1 MGEDAMSVRVDK
13 WLWAA
18 RFFKTRAL
26 ASESVKAGHVV
37 LNGVRS
43 KPAKEVKMGDVLSIK
58 KGLEVFEIKVL
69 VLGEKRGSATIAQ
82 GLYEE
87 SDESLQARAKVRE
100 LQKMHAA
107 SAPAPDKRPDKKAR
121 RQIIRFQRKD

>member
-1 MGEDAMSVRVDK
+1 MAEDAMSVRIDK

-18 RFFKTRAL
+18 RFFKTRSL
-26 ASESVKAGHVV
+26 ASESVKGGHVC
-37 LNGVRS
+37 LNGMRS
-43 KPAKEVKMGDVLSIK
+43 KPAKEVKRGDVLNIK
-58 KGLEVFEIKVL
+58 KGLEIFEITVL
-69 VLGEKRGSATIAQ
+69 ALAEKRGSATIAQ

-87 SDESLQARAKVRE
+87 SDASLQARAKVRE
-100 LQKMHAA
+100 QQKMHAA